1 MEVRVIVYIPASLC
15 RVDGS
20 VKMLLWE
27 GSVDR
32 LDTAQLLT
40 WTFGMYCVLY
50 VGTGFTKRIF
60 I

>member
-1 MEVRVIVYIPASLC
+1 MKVRVVVYIPAGLC

-20 VKMLLWE
+20 MKMVLWKS
-27 GSVDR
+27 SVDR

-40 WTFGMYCVLY
+40 WAFGVYCVLY